1 MFLLIAVVGCLILA
15 AVSWAREVVVT
26 KHNGRQLWGELI
38 ADTDESITVSIS
50 GNSVIIPREQVRS
63 VEVVMTRQKEYEQKR
78 KALDDDDLEKRYN
91 LAFWLYEEH
100 LFEWSLNELQDLLRR
115 FPNDKRVA
123 QLIPIVQARF
133 KQHQLS
139 TEPSPADAKPRRSVK
154 SVNKK
159 IPTEQG
165 WPANRLS
172 QEQVNLIRVL
182 EIDLKEKPT
191 VVVPS
196 KVIDKIFEYQGDG
209 QLLGK
214 TERRK
219 FKGRRGWQ
227 QLKKMFELTL
237 DYPQI
242 RSLYKRVKVRNDPPA
257 MLTFR
262 KRIHRLYVLNYCG
275 AANCHGGG
283 EGGDLQLFRK
293 WPTHVATVYTNFFML
308 NSFKAKFRYDIIDR
322 EKPSRSL
329 LIQYSLPPADA
340 LEPHPQVEGW
350 VPLLHPLRGTRQD
363 PRALMVID
371 WINTLYRP
379 SPDYMIEF
387 KPVKQE

>member
-1 MFLLIAVVGCLILA
+1 MFLLIAVVGSLILA
-15 AVSWAREVVVT
+15 AASWAREVVVT

-63 VEVVMTRQKEYEQKR
+63 VEAVKTRQQE
-78 KALDDDDLEKRYN
+78 KA
-91 LAFWLYEEH
+91 
-100 LFEWSLNELQDLLRR
+100 RR
-115 FPNDKRVA
+115 P
-123 QLIPIVQARF
+123 
-133 KQHQLS
+133 
-139 TEPSPADAKPRRSVK
+139 VK

-159 IPTEQG
+159 PPTERG
-165 WPANRLS
+165 WPVNRLS

-196 KVIDKIFEYQGDG
+196 KVIDEMFKYQLDG

-227 QLKKMFELTL
+227 QLKKMFELAL
-237 DYPQI
+237 DNPQI
-242 RSLYKRVKVRNDPPA
+242 RSLYKRVKVSDDPPA

-275 AANCHGGG
+275 ATNCHGGG
-283 EGGDLQLFRK
+283 EGGDLQLFRER
-293 WPTHVATVYTNFFML
+293 PTHVATVYTNFFML

-322 EKPSRSL
+322 DKPSRSL

-350 VPLLHPLRGTRQD
+350 VPLLHPQRGTRLD

-387 KPVKQE
+387 KPVKQEQKHDGPGKAEGKLDADKVTLVQ